1 MGITA
6 YKRLQLANFSS
17 IEPIKLIILREDSP
31 ISLPAIILLLL
42 LGVDAVQLGG
52 LVAAGDED
60 AEVDVRRPRLGHGVE
75 ADLAEEVDAVGG
87 FGDADRLEVVDAE
100 AR

>member
-6 YKRLQLANFSS
+6 YKKIYTASRDNFSS
-17 IEPIKLIILREDSP
+17 IKPLELIILRKDGAV
-31 ISLPAIILLLL
+31 SLAAVLLLLL

-60 AEVDVRRPRLGHGVE
+60 AEVDVRGARLGHGVE
-75 ADLAEEVDAVGG
+75 TDLAEEVDAVGG
-87 FGDADRLEVVDAE
+87 FGDAD
-100 AR
+100 